1 MENNKGVID
10 MITVNGTKKIFGEIE
25 LSGAKNA
32 ALPLVVAACLCSEPV
47 TLHNM
52 PIELNDI
59 KVIISV
65 LAEIGFDIK
74 IKDHSV
80 TISRD
85 ENKLLKS
92 VVPEEAT
99 KIRSSLLLLPLLL
112 QLTGNVL
119 NPLPGGCNLGN
130 RKFDIL
136 LDSLR
141 ELGADVSEEDTCIK
155 GFLEGKF
162 KGNDLVFRIATT
174 SGSENA
180 VIAAVLSDGKTTIKN
195 ANTRPEVID
204 LIDFLNAM
212 GADIRYSTRYI
223 EINGVDKLHGG
234 EYTIIKD
241 SHEAVSYMILATL
254 MRSEIM
260 IKDFDLRFIKEDTE
274 LLRSIGADIFEWGG
288 NVYVSAKDKVL
299 KPFSMATSPYPG
311 INSDMQPILAA
322 LACTIEGESI
332 ITDTRFTE
340 RFQYVNEFRKFGFD
354 IVNYENCAI
363 IHGGKRLEGCPVY
376 ATDLRAGAALTFLGI
391 WADGETT
398 IDNYYQ
404 TMRGYVNIVD
414 KLQGLGVGIV
424 ES

>member
-1 MENNKGVID
+1 
-10 MITVNGTKKIFGEIE
+10 MITVKGAKKIFGEVE

-32 ALPLVVAACLCSEPV
+32 ALPIIAAACLCSETV

-52 PIELNDI
+52 PVELNDV
-59 KVIISV
+59 KVLISV
-65 LAEIGFDIK
+65 LNEVGFDIK
-74 IKDHSV
+74 INGHSITFNPV
-80 TISRD
+80 SADSIKT
-85 ENKLLKS
+85 N
-92 VVPEEAT
+92 VPEAAA
-99 KIRSSLLLLPLLL
+99 KIRYSLLLIPLLL
-112 QLTGNVL
+112 IFKGRVN

-130 RKFDIL
+130 RKYDIL

-141 ELGADVSEEDTCIK
+141 ALGADITEEETCIK
-155 GFLEGKF
+155 GEIDGNF
-162 KGNDLVFRIATT
+162 KGDDLRFHIATT
-174 SGSENA
+174 IGSENA
-180 VIAAVLSDGKTTIKN
+180 VIAAVLSEGKTTIKN

-223 EINGVDKLHGG
+223 EINGVERLHGG

-254 MRSEIM
+254 MRSEIK
-260 IKDFDLRFIKEDTE
+260 IKDFDLRFIKEDIE
-274 LLRSIGADIFEWGG
+274 LLKSVGAEIFEWG
-288 NVYVSAKDKVL
+288 NDVYVSAKGKIL

-311 INSDMQPILAA
+311 INSDMQPLLAA
-322 LACTIEGESI
+322 LACTIDGESI

-340 RFQYVNEFRKFGFD
+340 RFQYVEEFRKFGFD

-363 IHGGKRLEGCPVY
+363 IHGGKKVKGASVY
-376 ATDLRAGAALTFLGI
+376 ATDLRAGAALTLLGI
-391 WADGETT
+391 WADGDTT

-404 TMRGYVNIVD
+404 TLRGYVNIVE
-414 KLQGLGVGIV
+414 KLQSLGVEIF

>member
-1 MENNKGVID
+1 MICLKGA
-10 MITVNGTKKIFGEIE
+10 NKIFGEIE

-32 ALPLVVAACLCSEPV
+32 ALPLIVAACLCSEPV

-59 KVIISV
+59 KVMMSV
-65 LAEIGFDIK
+65 LRELGFEIEING
-74 IKDHSV
+74 HSV
-80 TISRD
+80 TVSHSADKPI
-85 ENKLLKS
+85 KS
-92 VVPEEAT
+92 EVPEEAT

-112 QLTGNVL
+112 QFTGKVV

-141 ELGADVSEEDTCIK
+141 ELGAEVEEEDTCIK
-155 GFLEGKF
+155 GSLCGSF
-162 KGNDLVFRIATT
+162 KGNDLTFRIATT

-180 VIAAVLSDGKTTIKN
+180 VIAAVLSEGKTIIKN

-212 GADIRYSTRYI
+212 GADIKYSTRYI
-223 EINGVDKLHGG
+223 EVNGVEKLHGG

-241 SHEAVSYMILATL
+241 SHEAVSYMILATM
-254 MRSEIM
+254 MRSEIK
-260 IKDFDLRFIKEDTE
+260 INNFDLRFIKEDVD
-274 LLRSIGADIFEWGG
+274 LLRNIGADIFEWGG
-288 NVYVSAKDKVL
+288 NVYVSAKDKIL

-363 IHGGKRLEGCPVY
+363 IHGGKRVGGTSVY

-391 WADGETT
+391 WADGETA

-404 TMRGYVNIVD
+404 TLRGYVNIID
-414 KLQGLGVGIV
+414 KLQGLGVEIF

>member
-1 MENNKGVID
+1 
-10 MITVNGTKKIFGEIE
+10 MITVKGAEKIFGEIE

-32 ALPLVVAACLCSEPV
+32 ALPIIAAACLCSETV

-52 PIELNDI
+52 PVELNDV
-59 KVIISV
+59 KVLISV
-65 LAEIGFDIK
+65 LNEVGFDIE
-74 IKDHSV
+74 INGHSITFNPV
-80 TISRD
+80 SAD
-85 ENKLLKS
+85 S
-92 VVPEEAT
+92 VKTDVPEAAA
-99 KIRSSLLLLPLLL
+99 KIRYSLLLIPLLL
-112 QLTGNVL
+112 IFKGKVN

-130 RKFDIL
+130 RKYDIL

-141 ELGADVSEEDTCIK
+141 ALGADIFEEETCIK
-155 GFLEGKF
+155 GELDGKF
-162 KGNDLVFRIATT
+162 KGDDLRFHIATT
-174 SGSENA
+174 IASENA
-180 VIAAVLSDGKTTIKN
+180 VIAAVLSEGKTTIKN
-195 ANTRPEVID
+195 ANTRPEVVD

-223 EINGVDKLHGG
+223 EINGVEKLNGG

-254 MRSEIM
+254 MRSEIK
-260 IKDFDLRFIKEDTE
+260 IKNFDLRFIKEDVE
-274 LLRSIGADIFEWGG
+274 LLRNVGAEIFEWG
-288 NVYVSAKDKVL
+288 NDVYISAKGKSL

-311 INSDMQPILAA
+311 INSDMQPLLAA

-340 RFQYVNEFRKFGFD
+340 RFQYVEEFRKFGFD

-363 IHGGKRLEGCPVY
+363 IHGGKRVNGASVY
-376 ATDLRAGAALTFLGI
+376 ATDLRAGAALTLLGI
-391 WADGETT
+391 WVDGETT

-404 TMRGYVNIVD
+404 TLRGYVNIVE
-414 KLQGLGVGIV
+414 KLQSLGVDIF